1 MTAKEKAEELVIKMY
16 GCYPEDL
23 ERVII
28 EHSNELLIAKD
39 NAIIAVEEVM
49 KAPNDTND
57 YAELIPTSAEDT
69 SWFWDKFDE
78 YWNDVKHEIEIL

>member
-1 MTAKEKAEELVIKMY
+1 MTAKEKARELVIKMY

-39 NAIIAVEEVM
+39 NALIAVEEVM

-57 YAELIPTSAEDT
+57 YAELIPTDAEDT
-69 SWFWDKFDE
+69 SWFWDKFED
-78 YWNDVKHEIEIL
+78 YWNDVKDEIEKL